1 MKRVTNKIQQ
11 LKPWEQDPE
20 LKQQVQKLVLARVM
34 VLPEN
39 MRLTVGSV
47 DFTRKELVK
56 HVQQDDDVGRQIT
69 TMQVEF
75 LQDLASGAIYQDEQ
89 NYSGHEA

>member
-39 MRLTVGSV
+39 MRLTVGSA

>member
-1 MKRVTNKIQQ
+1 
-11 LKPWEQDPE
+11 
-20 LKQQVQKLVLARVM
+20 M